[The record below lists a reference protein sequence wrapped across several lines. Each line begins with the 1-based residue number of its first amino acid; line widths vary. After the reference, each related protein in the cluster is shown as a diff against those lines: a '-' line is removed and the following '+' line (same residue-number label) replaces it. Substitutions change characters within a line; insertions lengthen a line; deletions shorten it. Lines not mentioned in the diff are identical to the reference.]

1 MGDERDDERPVEVS
15 EAASAHAALIQ
26 NLMQLY
32 THDFSEFWAGT
43 SRGDLDAEGRF
54 APYPLA
60 DYWSRPNWSAGLIW
74 SHGKL
79 AGFGLINDETH
90 SGLPAQRNVAEFFI
104 VRKYRGRG
112 VGQVAAEI
120 LFSRHPGSWEVAV
133 ARSNTRALQFW
144 RRIIRS
150 SSKSSAVEEL
160 DVQNSGWN
168 GPVLRFGWS
177 TK

>member
-1 MGDERDDERPVEVS
+1 MGDKRDHERSVDVT
-15 EAASAHAALIQ
+15 EAAAAHAVLIQ

-32 THDFSEFWAGT
+32 IHDFSEFWAGT

-60 DYWSRPNWSAGLIW
+60 DYWSRANWSAGLIW

-120 LFSRHPGSWEVAV
+120 LFSRQPGSWEVAV

-150 SSKSSAVEEL
+150 SPKSSAVEEL
-160 DVQNSGWN
+160 DVQNPGWN
-168 GPVLRFGWS
+168 GPVLRFDWS